1 MPVDFS
7 LLLELLS
14 EVNVAYIYIK
24 NNKEMVT
31 VPDSMK
37 FYFIIYKYLKYFLPE
52 FNIDILSVRMSLV
65 N

>member
-7 LLLELLS
+7 SLLELSS

-37 FYFIIYKYLKYFLPE
+37 FYFIIYKYLKYFLP
-52 FNIDILSVRMSLV
+52 
-65 N
+65 